1 MVFAEAAGVVLWCG
15 ERIAHVSAID
25 SRILTVVVH
34 LRISLAAG
42 SVDSSCRNVASLSPL
57 KVCVGVGLWLCWV
70 VASGMRVSY
79 CKEDHQQY
87 DQDEDQDANA
97 AA

>member
-34 LRISLAAG
+34 LRFALAAE
-42 SVDSSCRNVASLSPL
+42 SVDSSYRDVASLPPL
-57 KVCVGVGLWLCWV
+57 KVCVGVWLWLCWV
-70 VASGMRVSY
+70 VASGIRVSY
-79 CKEDHQQY
+79 SKENDQQD
-87 DQDEDQDANA
+87 DQDEDQDANTA
-97 AA
+97 A